1 MDEIQVGQ
9 LVGPMI
15 YGEQFIHLGGGID
28 AIIICSLVRSRFL
41 GRAN

>member
-1 MDEIQVGQ
+1 MDEIRVGQ

-15 YGEQFIHLGGGID
+15 YGEQFIHLGGID